1 MKSLT
6 IKLLVIFLSMTIGT
20 AKLYAQFQVD
30 PALSAAVA
38 VAGSQEK
45 QALDEIKNEQSKIHT
60 MQVIAT
66 NQLREI
72 EKIQRKSYEYL
83 TNVSAG
89 VQNAYD
95 ITKSFELTK
104 GIASLCNEL
113 KNSVID
119 NPQGLL
125 TVALA
130 TKYITAITTEVSSTY
145 LYITNITLN
154 KSTLLNSAERL
165 QITWKVRQN
174 LQRIYNRLYN
184 LIYQIRALKL
194 SDLPRLL
201 APNVYYGLVS
211 QKMIAESVARDFF
224 RK

>member
-6 IKLLVIFLSMTIGT
+6 IKLLFIVLSVTIGT
-20 AKLYAQFQVD
+20 AKLHAQFQVD

-38 VAGSQEK
+38 VAGAQEK
-45 QALDEIKNEQSKIHT
+45 QALDAIKNEQSKIRT

-104 GIASLCNEL
+104 GIASLCNGL
-113 KNSVID
+113 KNAVID

-130 TKYITAITTEVSSTY
+130 TKYITAITTEVSATY
-145 LYITNITLN
+145 AYVANITLN
-154 KSTLLNSAERL
+154 KNTLLNSAERL

-211 QKMIAESVARDFF
+211 QKMIAESVSREFF